1 MVIGEEIKIIED
13 ITTNTSRRF
22 MALPIMLEF
31 MNLIYDL
38 RWMILLA
45 LVLVIGDF
53 WFGISESKYIG
64 IKIRK
69 SRAYRRTINKF
80 IDYILY
86 ILIGALLGKAM
97 GSPFGI
103 DPIVIATITMILCYG
118 FEIDS
123 IYGHI
128 CVLHG
133 IKNRISI
140 WRILLMII
148 TFRFKGLQAIFN
160 DMAEQ
165 IETGKSNK

>member
-1 MVIGEEIKIIED
+1 MG
-13 ITTNTSRRF
+13 
-22 MALPIMLEF
+22 LEF
-31 MNLIYDL
+31 LNLVYDL

-53 WFGISESKYIG
+53 WFGIRESKYVG
-64 IKIRK
+64 TPIRI
-69 SRAYRRTINKF
+69 SRACRRTINKF

-86 ILIGALLGKAM
+86 ILMGAFLGKAL
-97 GSPFGI
+97 GSPFGF
-103 DPIVIATITMILCYG
+103 DPMIVASVVMVLCYG

-140 WRILLMII
+140 WRILILLI
-148 TFRFKGLQAIFN
+148 TMRFKSLQSIFSS
-160 DMAEQ
+160 MAEQ
-165 IETGKSNK
+165 IETERLKK

>member
-1 MVIGEEIKIIED
+1 MG
-13 ITTNTSRRF
+13 
-22 MALPIMLEF
+22 LEF
-31 MNLIYDL
+31 INLIYDL

-53 WFGISESKYIG
+53 WFGISESKYVEIP
-64 IKIRK
+64 IRK
-69 SRAYRRTINKF
+69 SRACRRTINKF

-86 ILIGALLGKAM
+86 ILMGAFLGKAF
-97 GSPFGI
+97 GSPFGF
-103 DPIVIATITMILCYG
+103 DPIIIASIVMILCYG

-140 WRILLMII
+140 WRILILLI
-148 TFRFKGLQAIFN
+148 TMRFKSLQSIFS

-165 IETGKSNK
+165 IETEKLKK

>member
-1 MVIGEEIKIIED
+1 MVNKEMGLISSD
-13 ITTNTSRRF
+13 TSRRM
-22 MALPIMLEF
+22 MALPIGLEF
-31 MNLIYDL
+31 MNLIYDF

-53 WFGISESKYIG
+53 WFGIRESQYVG
-64 IKIRK
+64 TPIRK
-69 SRAYRRTINKF
+69 SRACRRTINKF

-86 ILIGALLGKAM
+86 ILMGAFLGKALC
-97 GSPFGI
+97 SPFGF
-103 DPIVIATITMILCYG
+103 DPMIVAAIVMILCYG

-140 WRILLMII
+140 WRILILLI
-148 TFRFKGLQAIFN
+148 TMRFKSLQSIFSN
-160 DMAEQ
+160 MAEQ
-165 IETGKSNK
+165 IETEKLNK

>member
-1 MVIGEEIKIIED
+1 MVNREISGLINAD
-13 ITTNTSRRF
+13 TSRRIIAF
-22 MALPIMLEF
+22 PMGLEF
-31 MNLIYDL
+31 INLIYDL

-45 LVLVIGDF
+45 FVLVIGDF
-53 WFGISESKYIG
+53 WFGISESKYVG
-64 IKIRK
+64 TPIRK
-69 SRAYRRTINKF
+69 SRACRRTINKF

-86 ILIGALLGKAM
+86 ILMGAFLGKAF
-97 GSPFGI
+97 GSPFGF
-103 DPIVIATITMILCYG
+103 DPIIIASIVMILCYG

-140 WRILLMII
+140 WRILILLI
-148 TFRFKGLQAIFN
+148 TMRFKSLQSIFS

-165 IETGKSNK
+165 IETEKLKK